1 MKLLDAID
9 NLNIWKRGGHRASHK
24 PLLLLYALARQVRD
38 HNAKFKFSDIE
49 EDVRELLN
57 EFYKPLSSRNHHVE
71 FPFWRLR
78 KEKANIWKVRAS
90 GKIKET
96 KSYDAHVKDLRKHNA
111 TGSFSK
117 EIVQEI
123 RDNPDIAL
131 QAARKLL
138 DQHFSEPLHQ
148 LILERVGFD
157 YETAP
162 AEKYSTKK
170 TKRDRKFRENVLE
183 AYEYSCAICGFDL
196 HINTT
201 PVGLEAAHIRWHQRG
216 GPDTENNGLALCA
229 THHKLLDLGAF
240 TLSEDYRI
248 VLSKSIHSLNS
259 RNNFVEKYQRRKI
272 KLPREAEHFPSLEH
286 IQWHWKEVFRE
297 PELVLT

>member
-9 NLNIWKRGGHRASHK
+9 NLNIWKRGGKRAPHK
-24 PLLLLYALARQVRD
+24 PLLLIYALARQARD
-38 HNAKFKFSDIE
+38 PTAKFEFSLIE
-49 EDVRELLN
+49 EDIRELLN
-57 EFYKPLSSRNHHVE
+57 EFYKPLSGRKHHVE

-78 KEKANIWKVRAS
+78 REKINIWEVHAS

-96 KSYDAHVKDLRKHNA
+96 KSYDAYVRDLRKYNA

-117 EIVQEI
+117 EVAQEI
-123 RDNPDIAL
+123 RDNPEIAW

-138 DQHFSEPLHQ
+138 DQHFDEPLHQ
-148 LILERVGFD
+148 IILEHVGFD
-157 YETAP
+157 HEMIS
-162 AEKYSTKK
+162 AEKHFVKK
-170 TKRDRKFRENVLE
+170 NKRNRKFRENVLQ
-183 AYEYSCAICGFDL
+183 AYENSCAICGFDL

-201 PVGLEAAHIRWHQRG
+201 PVGLEAAHIRWHQSG

-229 THHKLLDLGAF
+229 THHKLFDLGAF
-240 TLSEDYRI
+240 TLSNDYRI
-248 VLSKSIHSLNS
+248 ILSKSIYSPNS
-259 RNNFVEKYQRRKI
+259 GNSFVEKYRKRKI
-272 KLPREAEHFPSLEH
+272 KLPEKREHFPRLEY